1 MGGHTKT
8 GAKPANHSAYYWFEY
23 KNAAMQPL
31 PLLPALFAG
40 IVMHLFFACQ
50 SAQPKAPKLAQA
62 GLSGAVMADTL
73 VPIVKSAAEWRQ
85 QLSPEAYH
93 VLREAGTERA
103 FTGAYW
109 NNKRKG
115 LYCCAGC
122 QLPLFS
128 SAAKYESGTGWPS
141 YWEPVS
147 EQYVARHRD
156 VSYGMV
162 RTEVNCARC
171 EGHLGHVFEDGP
183 PPTGLRYC
191 INSAALIFIPD

>member
-1 MGGHTKT
+1 MRTILVIIGLNTKNT
-8 GAKPANHSAYYWFEY
+8 
-23 KNAAMQPL
+23 AMQVRR
-31 PLLPALFAG
+31 LLPAIVAG
-40 IVMHLFFACQ
+40 LVINLFFACQ
-50 SAQPKAPKLAQA
+50 SAQPTAPQVAQA
-62 GLSGAVMADTL
+62 GLSAPVASDTL
-73 VPIVKSAAEWRQ
+73 RPVVKSEAEWRRE
-85 QLSPEAYH
+85 LSPEAYH

-115 LYCCAGC
+115 LYACAGC

-128 SAAKYESGTGWPS
+128 SAAKYDSGTGWPS
-141 YWEPVS
+141 YWEPVV
-147 EQYVARHRD
+147 EVHVARHRD

-183 PPTGLRYC
+183 QPTGLRYC

>member
-1 MGGHTKT
+1 
-8 GAKPANHSAYYWFEY
+8 
-23 KNAAMQPL
+23 MQVRM
-31 PLLPALFAG
+31 LLPAIVAG
-40 IVMHLFFACQ
+40 LVMNLFFACQ
-50 SAQPKAPKLAQA
+50 SAQPTAPQVAQA
-62 GLSGAVMADTL
+62 GFSAPAASDTL
-73 VPIVKSAAEWRQ
+73 RPVVKSEAEWRRE
-85 QLSPEAYH
+85 LSPEAYH

-115 LYCCAGC
+115 LYACAGC

-128 SAAKYESGTGWPS
+128 SAAKYDSGTGWPS
-141 YWEPVS
+141 YWEPVAGVN
-147 EQYVARHRD
+147 VARHRD

>member
-1 MGGHTKT
+1 
-8 GAKPANHSAYYWFEY
+8 
-23 KNAAMQPL
+23 MQPL
-31 PLLPALFAG
+31 PLQPAIIAG
-40 IVMHLFFACQ
+40 LLMHLFFACQ
-50 SAQPKAPKLAQA
+50 SAQPTTPRLVQA
-62 GLSGAVMADTL
+62 GLPGAGSLDTL
-73 VPIVKSAAEWRQ
+73 RPIVKSAAEWRQ
-85 QLSPEAYH
+85 ELSPEAFH

-109 NNKRKG
+109 DNKRKG
-115 LYCCAGC
+115 LYACAGC

-128 SAAKYESGTGWPS
+128 SAAKYDSGTGWPS

-147 EQYVARHRD
+147 DVHVARHRD

>member
-1 MGGHTKT
+1 
-8 GAKPANHSAYYWFEY
+8 
-23 KNAAMQPL
+23 MQ
-31 PLLPALFAG
+31 LLPFLPAMATGLMLN
-40 IVMHLFFACQ
+40 VLLACQ
-50 SAQPKAPKLAQA
+50 SAQPAAPKVAQA
-62 GLSGAVMADTL
+62 GLSGTPMTDTL
-73 VPIVKSAAEWRQ
+73 SPIIKSEAEWRQ
-85 QLSPEAYH
+85 ELSQEAYH

-115 LYCCAGC
+115 MYCCAGC

-128 SAAKYESGTGWPS
+128 SATKYDSGTGWPS
-141 YWEPVS
+141 YWEPVAAAH
-147 EQYVARHRD
+147 VARHRD

-183 PPTGLRYC
+183 APTGLRYC